1 MARESGLV
9 SSGSTDQDIAL
20 LFLLRDFK
28 SCSHRAFA
36 ALGRVILRLN
46 RSGPA
51 RDPLSTPLSLR
62 ETQFTAGVSLKSYYY
77 KTRLSSTEVAM
88 EKILGKLGG
97 TIQVLEMLY
106 EIRTGR
112 SGKEC
117 QDE

>member
-36 ALGRVILRLN
+36 ALGRVILRLKPFRTCP
-46 RSGPA
+46 RSS
-51 RDPLSTPLSLR
+51 STPLSLR
-62 ETQFTAGVSLKSYYY
+62 ETQLTAGVSLKSYYY
-77 KTRLSSTEVAM
+77 KTRLSNTEVAM
-88 EKILGKLGG
+88 EKILGKLGP
-97 TIQVLEMLY
+97 TIQALEMLY

-112 SGKEC
+112 SRKEC